1 MVPHSVRRGRRQG
14 LAFSKSKARECSGDS
29 VRKVSG
35 ENWGFPLL
43 ARGPVAPQL
52 SGEWRSQGHGSD
64 QQRLLPAPIALS
76 RHSPESLSV
85 VQLGPVTTS
94 SPFPAC
100 GFQ

>member
-1 MVPHSVRRGRRQG
+1 MVPRIVRPGPSPGACILKVQ
-14 LAFSKSKARECSGDS
+14 SRECSGDS

-35 ENWGFPLL
+35 ENWGFLLL

-52 SGEWRSQGHGSD
+52 LGEWRSQGHRGG

-76 RHSPESLSV
+76 GYSPETLSV
-85 VQLGPVTTS
+85 LQLGPVMTS
-94 SPFPAC
+94 SPFSAC